1 MPTFTANSS
10 NRRRNRFQR
19 ILTEEYER
27 ALKGGDPDMS
37 DRFES
42 ARDVRP
48 ETLHRVD
55 PEARRQKA
63 AAPVLAVLSGMAV
76 GLLIGRRR

>member
-1 MPTFTANSS
+1 
-10 NRRRNRFQR
+10 
-19 ILTEEYER
+19 
-27 ALKGGDPDMS
+27 MS

-42 ARDVRP
+42 ARDVP
-48 ETLHRVD
+48 LETLRRVD
-55 PEARRQKA
+55 PEARRRKA